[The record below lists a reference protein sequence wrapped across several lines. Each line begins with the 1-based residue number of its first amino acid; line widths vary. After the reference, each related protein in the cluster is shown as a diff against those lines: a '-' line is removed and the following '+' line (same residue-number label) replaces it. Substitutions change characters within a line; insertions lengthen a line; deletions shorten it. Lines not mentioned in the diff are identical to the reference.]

1 MKHIAIL
8 ALSASAILTA
18 VNTIILADKLKRQE
32 SLIRELR
39 EGLDATALEVY
50 ALSHSVDDKE
60 N

>member
-18 VNTIILADKLKRQE
+18 VNTIILADKLKRQDF
-32 SLIRELR
+32 LIRELR

-50 ALSHSVDDKE
+50 ALSHPVDDKE